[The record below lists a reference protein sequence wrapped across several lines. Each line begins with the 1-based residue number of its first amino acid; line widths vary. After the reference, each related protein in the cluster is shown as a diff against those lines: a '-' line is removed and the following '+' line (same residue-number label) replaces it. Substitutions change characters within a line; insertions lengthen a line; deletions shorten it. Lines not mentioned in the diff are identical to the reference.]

1 MLGFKP
7 IHRDISLAEF
17 QMPSNANFK
26 FYALVTD
33 ENTDAT
39 DSDEIAIFIRDTDNK
54 NNVTEK
60 IASLMPVKDTTKSS
74 KLYEA
79 VKIILKQV
87 SLTFFNISN
96 IATDGALVIAGKR
109 K

>member
-7 IHRDISLAEF
+7 NHGDILPADF

-39 DSDEIAIFIRDTDNK
+39 DSVEIAIFVRGTNNK
-54 NNVTEK
+54 NNVTEE
-60 IASLMPVKDTTKSS
+60 IASLESVKDTTKSP
-74 KLYEA
+74 KFYES
-79 VKIILKQV
+79 VKIILKQI
-87 SLTFFNISN
+87 SLTFFNISS
-96 IATDGALVIAGKR
+96 IATDGALVMAGKR
-109 K
+109 E